1 MRRTEDLTQRPRG
14 NLTIES
20 IVPWVSWWALSR
32 VYHSL
37 MISSDIDPHRARYLH
52 KSYAFVNTG
61 FAKGFSLADVK
72 APLAREG

>member
-1 MRRTEDLTQRPRG
+1 M
-14 NLTIES
+14 TIRS
-20 IVPWVSWWALSR
+20 ILAWVSGQALSR

-37 MISSDIDPHRARYLH
+37 MISFDIDPHRVQSH
-52 KSYAFVNTG
+52 KPYAFVNTG